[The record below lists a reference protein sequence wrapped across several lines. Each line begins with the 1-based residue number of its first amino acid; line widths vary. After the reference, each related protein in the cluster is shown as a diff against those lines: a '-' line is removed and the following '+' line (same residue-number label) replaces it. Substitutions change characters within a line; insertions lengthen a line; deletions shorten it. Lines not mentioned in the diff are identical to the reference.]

1 MSLNVVL
8 LKEFIAV
15 RVQDPRLQNEGSW
28 NSYVDFKIFLHTN
41 SKAFTAKTS
50 CVRRRY
56 SEFVWLKRKLQKNTG
71 LVPVPD
77 LPKKSLFS
85 FINDDFIERRRKGL
99 QSFLDKLLHMTV
111 CLSDSQ
117 LHLFLQT
124 QLPIKHIEDCVQG
137 HTPYTVTEAILT
149 YASSNRGWAQEE
161 GVGVQELWTAPV
173 TYESNESPA
182 PHLPTTST
190 LEPPGEL
197 TDASDLETVLIL
209 SDTEQA
215 GSDSKEESDPEHMIQ
230 EREDTINVVVI
241 AESDKSKKTQRLDVK
256 DLQRDGH
263 EYHVTQSEESQG
275 DLDCLDKA
283 EQEIYAGS
291 DIERRTSEEEKGHQ
305 KVALEQC
312 ERIGKDPVKAQDQTY
327 KDVALDGTSVS
338 EKNIPEAKHQEQSED
353 EMTDESEISDEEKV
367 NETGRTHSEIKETC
381 LSPSECS
388 EDDVG
393 EVNEINAKSV
403 HASSTVLIIEGSEE
417 ALVRQTTPMT
427 VTMQNVDK
435 CDDRNLD
442 ANTLDVSTLVLQSI
456 EVDSV
461 QCLEKDCHMIIASQQ
476 PNAK

>member
-1 MSLNVVL
+1 MIKSQEQD
-8 LKEFIAV
+8 EFIAV

-56 SEFVWLKRKLQKNTG
+56 SEFVWLKKKLQKNAG

-77 LPKKSLFS
+77 LPKKSFFS

-149 YASSNRGWAQEE
+149 YATSNRGWAQEE

-173 TYESNESPA
+173 TYESTESPA
-182 PHLPTTST
+182 PHLPTSSRF
-190 LEPPGEL
+190 EPPREV

-209 SDTEQA
+209 SETEQA
-215 GSDSKEESDPEHMIQ
+215 GSGLKEESDPEHMIQ
-230 EREDTINVVVI
+230 EKESTINLVVD
-241 AESDKSKKTQRLDVK
+241 AESGKSKKTQRLDGK

-263 EYHVTQSEESQG
+263 EYHVPQTDEPRG
-275 DLDCLDKA
+275 DLYCLDKA
-283 EQEIYAGS
+283 EREIYAGS
-291 DIERRTSEEEKGHQ
+291 DIERRTLDGTSEEKKGHQ

-312 ERIGKDPVKAQDQTY
+312 DRIGKDLVKAEDQTSE
-327 KDVALDGTSVS
+327 DVALDGTYVS
-338 EKNIPEAKHQEQSED
+338 EENIPDAKHQEHSEA
-353 EMTDESEISDEEKV
+353 EITEESEISDEEKV
-367 NETGRTHSEIKETC
+367 NETSRTHSEINETR
-381 LSPSECS
+381 LSHSECS
-388 EDDVG
+388 EDDIG

-403 HASSTVLIIEGSEE
+403 HAGSAVLILEGIEE
-417 ALVRQTTPMT
+417 ALVTET
-427 VTMQNVDK
+427 VQNVDTY
-435 CDDRNLD
+435 DDRNLD
-442 ANTLDVSTLVLQSI
+442 ANTADVSTLVLQAI
-456 EVDSV
+456 EVASV
-461 QCLEKDCHMIIASQQ
+461 QCQEKDCHMIISSQQ
-476 PNAK
+476 PDAK

>member
-1 MSLNVVL
+1 MIKSQEQD
-8 LKEFIAV
+8 EFIAV

-56 SEFVWLKRKLQKNTG
+56 SEFVWLKRKLQKNAG

-77 LPKKSLFS
+77 LPKKSFFS

-161 GVGVQELWTAPV
+161 GVGGQELWTAPV
-173 TYESNESPA
+173 TYESTESPA
-182 PHLPTTST
+182 PHLPTST
-190 LEPPGEL
+190 RLEPPSEF
-197 TDASDLETVLIL
+197 TDASDLETVLIP

-215 GSDSKEESDPEHMIQ
+215 GSDSKEESDHEHMIQ
-230 EREDTINVVVI
+230 ERESTINVVVI
-241 AESDKSKKTQRLDVK
+241 AESGKSKKTQRLDGK

-263 EYHVTQSEESQG
+263 EYHVTQSDEPQG

-291 DIERRTSEEEKGHQ
+291 DIERRTIDGTSEEEKG
-305 KVALEQC
+305 QC
-312 ERIGKDPVKAQDQTY
+312 ERIGKDLVKAEDQTY
-327 KDVALDGTSVS
+327 KDVALDGTCVS
-338 EKNIPEAKHQEQSED
+338 EENIPDAKHQEHSEA
-353 EMTDESEISDEEKV
+353 EMTDESEIGDEEKV
-367 NETGRTHSEIKETC
+367 NENGRTHSEINETC

-393 EVNEINAKSV
+393 AVNEINAKNDQFGS
-403 HASSTVLIIEGSEE
+403 AVLILEGSEE
-417 ALVRQTTPMT
+417 ALVTQTAPMT
-427 VTMQNVDK
+427 LTVQNVDK
-435 CDDRNLD
+435 YDDRNLD
-442 ANTLDVSTLVLQSI
+442 ANTADVSPLVLQAI

-461 QCLEKDCHMIIASQQ
+461 QCLEKDCHMIIASQE
-476 PNAK
+476 PNVK